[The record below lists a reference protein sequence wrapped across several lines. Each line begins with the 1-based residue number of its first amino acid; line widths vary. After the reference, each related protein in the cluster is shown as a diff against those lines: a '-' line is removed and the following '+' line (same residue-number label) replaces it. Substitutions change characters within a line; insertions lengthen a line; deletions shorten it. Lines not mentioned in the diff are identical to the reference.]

1 MLRLLA
7 LLLVLVL
14 VVLLPLVGVVA
25 ERGPVC
31 GLVRVCVLKAWYS
44 PRRCRPH
51 QGRHQRVRLGA
62 EVEKEV
68 VVVVVAVVAVAVAV
82 VAVVAVVMVVAEVG
96 VRLGE
101 EEEGAPT
108 AGQM

>member
-1 MLRLLA
+1 LLRLLA

-14 VVLLPLVGVVA
+14 VLLLPLVGVMA

-62 EVEKEV
+62 EVEREV
-68 VVVVVAVVAVAVAV
+68 VVVVVTVA